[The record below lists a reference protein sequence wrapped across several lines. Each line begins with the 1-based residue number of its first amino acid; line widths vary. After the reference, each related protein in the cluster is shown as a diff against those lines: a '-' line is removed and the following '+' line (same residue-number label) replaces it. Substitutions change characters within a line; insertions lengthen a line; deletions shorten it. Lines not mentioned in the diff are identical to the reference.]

1 MRFKKK
7 RMKFSIFFA
16 LYKVVLEFGDVY
28 KAVIAGDFFLASNL
42 YILCNG
48 DDEFPAFVSNEYFL
62 LHSFFPIELLPN
74 LASLL
79 KFSNLHPF

>member
-28 KAVIAGDFFLASNL
+28 KAVIAGDVFFSF
-42 YILCNG
+42 
-48 DDEFPAFVSNEYFL
+48 EFV
-62 LHSFFPIELLPN
+62 HIM
-74 LASLL
+74 
-79 KFSNLHPF
+79 